1 LKNKTVTITLFAALL
16 LIFILY
22 FSVNHI
28 LNRSY
33 ATDSNLTTIT
43 QSARNN
49 NWEAAHNSLD
59 EFENFWKT
67 SKNIIAFNNT
77 DQTLFEME
85 TAVADLKTAVDYQ
98 NTYDT
103 ERAVNR
109 IQGYLAAF
117 KQIVPKP

>member
-1 LKNKTVTITLFAALL
+1 MALL

-28 LNRSY
+28 LNNSY
-33 ATDSNLTTIT
+33 ATESNLSTIT

-49 NWEAAHNSLD
+49 NWDAARNSLN
-59 EFENFWKT
+59 EYESFWKT

-77 DQTLFEME
+77 DQTTFEMD
-85 TAVADLKTAVDYQ
+85 TAVMDLKAAIDYQ
-98 NTYDT
+98 NAYDT

-109 IQGYLAAF
+109 IKGYLTAF

>member
-1 LKNKTVTITLFAALL
+1 MKNKTVTLTLFIALL
-16 LIFILY
+16 LIFIVY

-33 ATDSNLTTIT
+33 ATENNLTTIT

-49 NWEAAHNSLD
+49 NWDAARHSLN
-59 EFENFWKT
+59 EFESFWKT

-77 DQTLFEME
+77 DQTMFEME
-85 TAVADLKTAVDYQ
+85 TAVIDLRTAIDYR
-98 NTYDT
+98 NPYDT

-109 IQGYLAAF
+109 IEGYLAGF